1 MIRTMLSRR
10 RLGLSILA
18 AASTRRASA
27 LSSPLSTTA
36 AASTNVCNARF
47 LGKSD
52 LIVSEACLGTMTF
65 GVQNNQQE
73 AFEQLDFARSR
84 GCNFIDT
91 AELYPVPVNAPEW
104 RAGATEEIVG
114 EYIAKIGEAQRDQLV
129 IATKICGYSPSSS
142 VAAARSYPNA
152 PIVSFA
158 GLQTGQNICEGGD
171 ACIIAS
177 SQHRPYRSHA
187 SALAR

>member
-1 MIRTMLSRR
+1 MLSRR

-18 AASTRRASA
+18 AASTRRTSA

-47 LGKSD
+47 LGNSD
-52 LIVSEACLGTMTF
+52 LVVSEACLGTMTF

-114 EYIAKIGEAQRDQLV
+114 EYIAKIGEAQRDELV

-152 PIVSFA
+152 PISPSPDCRLDKTSVREA
-158 GLQTGQNICEGGD
+158 T
-171 ACIIAS
+171 
-177 SQHRPYRSHA
+177 HA
-187 SALAR
+187 SLRRLNTDRIDLMQVHWPDR